1 VAEDATSDIAK
12 ATEVAIA
19 MVTRLG
25 MTPNLPP
32 IKVDYVFSNPS
43 FFAKKDDPQRHWRVS
58 ERLAGRIDEN
68 IIFLNILCS
77 LETWIE

>member
-43 FFAKKDDPQRHWRVS
+43 FFAKKDDP
-58 ERLAGRIDEN
+58 
-68 IIFLNILCS
+68 
-77 LETWIE
+77 